1 MVRLQTWPSSL
12 APAYDPVNT
21 AGLRSRCDAPRP
33 RCCTTV
39 GLGLAAPVIIILLA
53 MTISAVASEP
63 VLLHAAGSLRSALTE
78 VASAFEAA
86 SGQKVEAKY
95 GPSGT
100 LKDEIAGRTR
110 AEVFASA
117 NMEHPQALA
126 AAGKSGPVVLFARNR
141 LCALVRPGLAVEPAT
156 LLDRM
161 LDPNVKLGTSTP
173 RADPSGDYA
182 WEMFRKADKLK
193 PGTFGALEQKALQL
207 TGGPNAPTAPPGRTI
222 YGVLVAEGKADIF
235 LTYCTGALEAQK
247 QNAGQQIVP
256 IVDELAVGAD
266 YGLTVLTRASPQ
278 AYQFAMFILSVDGQ
292 RVLARHGFAA
302 PLLPP

>member
-1 MVRLQTWPSSL
+1 
-12 APAYDPVNT
+12 
-21 AGLRSRCDAPRP
+21 
-33 RCCTTV
+33 
-39 GLGLAAPVIIILLA
+39 
-53 MTISAVASEP
+53 MTNSAVASEP

-86 SGQKVEAKY
+86 SGQKVDAKY

-100 LKDEIAGRTR
+100 LKDEIAGGMR

-117 NMEHPQALA
+117 NMERPQALA

-193 PGTFGALEQKALQL
+193 PGAFGALEQKALQL

-235 LTYCTGALEAQK
+235 LTYCTGAIEARK
-247 QNAGQQIVP
+247 QNAGQQIVALA
-256 IVDELAVGAD
+256 DELAVGAD
-266 YGLTVLTRASPQ
+266 YGLTVLSRASPQ

-302 PLLPP
+302 PLLRP

>member
-1 MVRLQTWPSSL
+1 ML
-12 APAYDPVNT
+12 ARIA
-21 AGLRSRCDAPRP
+21 L
-33 RCCTTV
+33 
-39 GLGLAAPVIIILLA
+39 ILSAA
-53 MTISAVASEP
+53 MTSPAVASVP
-63 VLLHAAGSLRSALTE
+63 VVLHAAGSLRAALTD

-100 LKDEIAGRTR
+100 LKDEIAGGMR

-193 PGTFGALEQKALQL
+193 PGAFGALEQKALQL

-247 QNAGQQIVP
+247 QNAGQQIVS

>member
-1 MVRLQTWPSSL
+1 
-12 APAYDPVNT
+12 
-21 AGLRSRCDAPRP
+21 
-33 RCCTTV
+33 
-39 GLGLAAPVIIILLA
+39 
-53 MTISAVASEP
+53 MTNSAVASEP

-86 SGQKVEAKY
+86 SGQKVDAKY

-100 LKDEIAGRTR
+100 LKDEIAGGMR

-117 NMEHPQALA
+117 NMERPQALA

-193 PGTFGALEQKALQL
+193 PGAFGALEQKALQL

-235 LTYCTGALEAQK
+235 LTYCTGAIEARK
-247 QNAGQQIVP
+247 QNAGQQIVALA
-256 IVDELAVGAD
+256 DELAVGAD

>member
-1 MVRLQTWPSSL
+1 
-12 APAYDPVNT
+12 
-21 AGLRSRCDAPRP
+21 
-33 RCCTTV
+33 
-39 GLGLAAPVIIILLA
+39 
-53 MTISAVASEP
+53 
-63 VLLHAAGSLRSALTE
+63 
-78 VASAFEAA
+78 
-86 SGQKVEAKY
+86 
-95 GPSGT
+95 
-100 LKDEIAGRTR
+100 
-110 AEVFASA
+110 
-117 NMEHPQALA
+117 
-126 AAGKSGPVVLFARNR
+126 
-141 LCALVRPGLAVEPAT
+141 
-156 LLDRM
+156 M

-193 PGTFGALEQKALQL
+193 PGAFGALEQKALQL

-278 AYQFAMFILSVDGQ
+278 AYQFAMFILSVDSQ

>member
-1 MVRLQTWPSSL
+1 
-12 APAYDPVNT
+12 
-21 AGLRSRCDAPRP
+21 
-33 RCCTTV
+33 
-39 GLGLAAPVIIILLA
+39 
-53 MTISAVASEP
+53 MTNSAVASGP

-86 SGQKVEAKY
+86 SGQKVDAKY

-100 LKDEIAGRTR
+100 LKDEIAGGMR

-156 LLDRM
+156 LLDRIAVEPATLLDRM

-193 PGTFGALEQKALQL
+193 PGAFGALEQKALQL

-247 QNAGQQIVP
+247 QNAGQQIVR